1 MIISKT
7 IQLKINQIPKGQ
19 PFTTF
24 ELMPCGSR
32 GAIDKVL
39 SRLAQEGKIIRL
51 SRGIFVRPKK
61 NSYIGNVLPGITEII
76 QKKAQSNGERIQVHG
91 GEAANKLGLST
102 QVPLIPVY
110 YTSASSRTCRIGK
123 LTVKMI
129 HTSNPRLLQFS
140 CEPAGIAI
148 SALWYIGKNNVTTE
162 MVTTIKKRIGLQ
174 EFNKLRSANLPLWMV
189 ELLQIADQ

>member
-39 SRLAQEGKIIRL
+39 SRLTQEGKIIRL

-61 NSYIGNVLPGITEII
+61 NSYIGTVLPEITEII
-76 QKKAQSNGERIQVHG
+76 QKKAQNNGERIQVHG
-91 GEAANKLGLST
+91 AEAARRLGLST

-110 YTSASSRTCRIGK
+110 YTNASSRTYRIVN

-140 CEPAGIAI
+140 GEPSGLAI
-148 SALWYIGKNNVTTE
+148 SALWYIGRKKVTTE
-162 MVTTIKKRIGLQ
+162 MVAMIKSKIGSK
-174 EFNKLRSANLPLWMV
+174 EFNKLRSANLPLWMAGLI
-189 ELLQIADQ
+189 ESSA

>member
-1 MIISKT
+1 MS
-7 IQLKINQIPKGQ
+7 
-19 PFTTF
+19 
-24 ELMPCGSR
+24 CGPRS
-32 GAIDKVL
+32 AIDKVL
-39 SRLAQEGKIIRL
+39 SRLTQEGKIIRL

-61 NSYIGNVLPGITEII
+61 NSYIGFVMPDVTEVI
-76 QKKAQSNGERIQVHG
+76 QKKAQIKGERIQVHG

-110 YTSASSRTCRIGK
+110 YTSASSRTYRIGK